1 MQQRQHLAQTKQFK
15 TNSINLVTS
24 EGEVDEQRN
33 RKGDREDDRERETV
47 HKVV

>member
-33 RKGDREDDRERETV
+33 RKGDRDMKKEEESQRE
-47 HKVV
+47 